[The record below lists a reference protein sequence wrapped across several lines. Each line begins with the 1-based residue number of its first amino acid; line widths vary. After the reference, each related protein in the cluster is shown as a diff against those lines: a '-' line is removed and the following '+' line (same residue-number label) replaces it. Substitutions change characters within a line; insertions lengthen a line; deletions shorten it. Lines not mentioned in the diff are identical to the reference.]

1 MTDRSDAVTE
11 RPAAA
16 PPAPPEVEAPELRRR
31 PVTVPWP
38 MLALLLIL
46 AVFAAALW
54 ERGQL
59 LNFGS
64 WANAQGLLYQS
75 AVPLV
80 VALGMLLVIIS
91 GGIDLSVGSVAAL
104 VTVVTMLTFNDLRQR
119 TGSAELAGLAAVAA
133 GVGVG
138 TLCGLVNGL
147 SVTLL
152 RVSPFVATLGMYGM
166 AHGVGVWLADRKT
179 VPFRGDRPE
188 WVRTLAT
195 VGPKTTLLNVGVW
208 SALLLCVLT
217 ALLLR
222 RTVFGRHVYA
232 VGSNEATA
240 RLCGVPVERTKVV
253 LYALSGL
260 LTGIAGVFM
269 FARLGIGDPGSGKE
283 LELTVIAAV
292 VIGGASLNGGQG
304 SVTGALLGVLILAIL
319 NNGVSNFNVP
329 LEVQYILI
337 GVIIIVNTAL
347 SQWQRRQGE

>member
-1 MTDRSDAVTE
+1 MTDRADAVTE
-11 RPAAA
+11 IPAA
-16 PPAPPEVEAPELRRR
+16 PPAPPDAAPEPRRR
-31 PVTVPWP
+31 PATVPWP

-46 AVFAAALW
+46 GVFAAGLW

-59 LNFGS
+59 LNFLS
-64 WANAQGLLYQS
+64 WANFQGLLYQS

-104 VTVVTMLTFNDLRQR
+104 VTVVTMLTFNDLRER

-147 SVTLL
+147 SVTVL
-152 RVSPFVATLGMYGM
+152 RVSPFVATLGMFGM
-166 AHGVGVWLADRKT
+166 ARGVGVWLADRKT
-179 VPFRGDRPE
+179 VPFQGDRPE

-195 VGPKTTLLNVGVW
+195 VGPKATLLNVGVW

-240 RLCGVPVERTKVV
+240 RLCGVAVERTKV
-253 LYALSGL
+253 LIYTLAGL
-260 LTGIAGVFM
+260 LTGWAGILL
-269 FARLGIGDPGSGKE
+269 FAQVNSGNADSGVN
-283 LELTVIAAV
+283 LELNVIAAV
-292 VIGGASLNGGQG
+292 VVGGASLAGGRG
-304 SVTGALLGVLILAIL
+304 GVGGTLFGVLALGALERAVSFLQAAVEVKLVLI
-319 NNGVSNFNVP
+319 G
-329 LEVQYILI
+329 
-337 GVIIIVNTAL
+337 GIVVLSTAL
-347 SQWQRRQGE
+347 GQWQRRRAA